1 MEHKEKQMKCD
12 TCLNGI
18 AVVSENGIH
27 YNCALSEKKALYCF
41 TGQDDNYI
49 RNPMKKDSED
59 IK

>member
-1 MEHKEKQMKCD
+1 MKCD
-12 TCLNGI
+12 NCLNGI

-27 YNCALSEKKALYCF
+27 YNCALSEKKALHCF